1 MNRFTVS
8 AEIPA
13 SPRTVYDAWLDDDRH
28 GEMTGAPATASTEA
42 GGAFTAHGGYIFGI
56 NLELADGERVL
67 QTWRTSEFAESD
79 PDSSIEVTFEA
90 SPTGT
95 LITLRHW
102 NIPAGQAEG
111 YQSGWQDYYFDPMLE
126 YFSDAGEK

>member
-8 AEIPA
+8 TELPA
-13 SPRTVYDAWLDDDRH
+13 PPRAVYDAWLDGAQH
-28 GEMTGAPATASTEA
+28 GEMTGAPASGSTKI
-42 GGAFTAHGGYIFGI
+42 GGEFTAHGGYIFGV
-56 NLELADGERVL
+56 NLELVDGERVL
-67 QTWRTSEFAESD
+67 QIWRTSEFADSD

-111 YQSGWQDYYFDPMLE
+111 YESGWQDHYFDPMLE
-126 YFSDAGEK
+126 YFSGRGDA